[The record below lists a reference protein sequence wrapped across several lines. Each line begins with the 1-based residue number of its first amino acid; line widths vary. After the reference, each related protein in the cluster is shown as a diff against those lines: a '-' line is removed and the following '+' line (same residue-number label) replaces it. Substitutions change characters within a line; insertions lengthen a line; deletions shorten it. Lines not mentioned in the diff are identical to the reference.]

1 LVERESKKTKRN
13 NYSAR
18 AKFQRA
24 KRMATSGDDKS
35 RLNEILGIKAPS
47 GYKTVE
53 ASSTTFM
60 ASFSV

>member
-1 LVERESKKTKRN
+1 
-13 NYSAR
+13 
-18 AKFQRA
+18 
-24 KRMATSGDDKS
+24 MASSSGDQT